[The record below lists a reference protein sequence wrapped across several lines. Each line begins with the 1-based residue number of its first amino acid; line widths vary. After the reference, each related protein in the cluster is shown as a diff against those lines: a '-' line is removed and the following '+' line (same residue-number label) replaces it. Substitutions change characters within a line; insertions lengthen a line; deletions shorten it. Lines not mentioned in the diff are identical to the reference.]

1 MEDFTYYNPTKIEF
15 GVGKESLIG
24 QHLAD
29 AGVSKVLLCYGS
41 DRIKRDGLFDVVSKS
56 LAEKHIQFV
65 ACGGI
70 VSNPVISKVREAISL
85 ARLHEVDAILSVG
98 GGSVL
103 DSAKAIAAGVPYA
116 GDVWDLFIGKAS
128 IDSALPVFDILTLA
142 ATGSEM
148 NSGAVVTNEDTKE
161 KFAIQ
166 SPLTFPKVSIVN
178 PALMKTVSRDYL
190 VYSAADIIAHSI
202 EGYFTAV
209 DQPRFHSRMVE
220 AIINTV
226 IETTEILLVN
236 PDDYAARAEFAW
248 ASTQALN
255 GLIYS
260 GTAGYS
266 YPNHMI
272 EHALSA
278 LFNVPHGAGLSVVIP
293 AWMKWYQ
300 GRNPQQFER
309 FAQNIFG
316 LQTAEQGIAALENW
330 FNKIGTP
337 TRLAQLGITE
347 AHLPATIDI
356 VLTNAKWF
364 GIADIYTKEVAAT
377 ILKSAL

>member
-1 MEDFTYYNPTKIEF
+1 
-15 GVGKESLIG
+15 
-24 QHLAD
+24 
-29 AGVSKVLLCYGS
+29 
-41 DRIKRDGLFDVVSKS
+41 
-56 LAEKHIQFV
+56 
-65 ACGGI
+65 
-70 VSNPVISKVREAISL
+70 
-85 ARLHEVDAILSVG
+85 
-98 GGSVL
+98 
-103 DSAKAIAAGVPYA
+103 
-116 GDVWDLFIGKAS
+116 
-128 IDSALPVFDILTLA
+128 
-142 ATGSEM
+142 
-148 NSGAVVTNEDTKE
+148 
-161 KFAIQ
+161 
-166 SPLTFPKVSIVN
+166 
-178 PALMKTVSRDYL
+178 